1 MKNGITYVNK
11 KEKLSDLINDLFSN
25 IDSKE
30 ITKKVEFGIMF
41 NQLYFNDQKHIFKFE
56 FQNLTDYRSFKTRL
70 RDFIECNSDNY
81 QLFEVYKESFSLYK
95 LLVKDYT
102 NTSKTVND
110 YIEKLKSI
118 FGYTGKSFDDYFIY
132 FGDLIK
138 RNDMLFDI
146 NANQALLLQLMNWF
160 VMIRHHQVSKMAV
173 FVFYT
178 EFMNTE
184 EITAVE
190 KITKIMLTNKSF
202 GEILILLL

>member
-30 ITKKVEFGIMF
+30 ITKKAEFGIMF
-41 NQLYFNDQKHIFKFE
+41 NQLYSNNQKHIFKFE
-56 FQNLTDYRSFKTRL
+56 FQNFTDYRSFKTRL
-70 RDFIECNSDNY
+70 RGFIEYNSDNY
-81 QLFEVYKESFSLYK
+81 ILFEVYKESFSLYK

-118 FGYTGKSFDDYFIY
+118 FGYIDKPFDDYFIY

-146 NANQALLLQLMNWF
+146 NANKALLLQLMNWF
-160 VMIRHHQVSKMAV
+160 VMIRHHQVSKMV
-173 FVFYT
+173 LFVFYT
-178 EFMNTE
+178 EFMSTE
-184 EITAVE
+184 EITAI
-190 KITKIMLTNKSF
+190 KNITKIMLTNKSF